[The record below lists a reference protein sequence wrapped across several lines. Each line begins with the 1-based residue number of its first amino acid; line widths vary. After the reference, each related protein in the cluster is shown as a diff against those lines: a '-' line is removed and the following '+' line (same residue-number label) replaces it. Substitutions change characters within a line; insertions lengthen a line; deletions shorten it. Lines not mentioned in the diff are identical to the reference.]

1 VSQQAAPG
9 RASGIDSQGAG
20 WSGVTP
26 ERGGARVFTC
36 FDCGQFHRLES
47 LAPGAEA
54 RCRRCHAVLRR
65 RKRTTLEHPLA
76 WAVAALATFLVA
88 AFLPFLRID
97 LYGRTNDIVM
107 ASGPRQLDNDGM
119 WVVGLMVGVFTL
131 AAPAARLLG
140 MIYVLTGLR
149 ARRAPPALH
158 LVLRMV
164 EALRVW
170 SMLEVYLLGVFVA
183 YTKLI
188 DLAHVEVQT
197 AGYALGAGMLLVAA
211 MDSSLD
217 HEAAWQALEA
227 RGAVHDAAGVAGT
240 LRHLRGTASPDG
252 LIGCTHCGFVVHAPS
267 GSLCPRCGGAVHA
280 RKPNA
285 MERCW
290 ALLIAATILYIP
302 ANVFPILTAIKLGN
316 GEPST
321 IIGGVRQLAE
331 AGMFPLAALV
341 FFASLAVPIIKLLS
355 LALVLISTRMGA
367 RGWLRDRT
375 NLFRVIEAI
384 GRWSMIDMFMLS
396 ILVALVR
403 LGFVASVTPG
413 DGAIAFAC
421 VVVLT
426 MLASM
431 AFDPRLMWDAA
442 LSPPA
447 AEPVRQARPSG
458 RAPHPNL
465 HPERHA

>member
-1 VSQQAAPG
+1 
-9 RASGIDSQGAG
+9 
-20 WSGVTP
+20 
-26 ERGGARVFTC
+26 
-36 FDCGQFHRLES
+36 
-47 LAPGAEA
+47 
-54 RCRRCHAVLRR
+54 VLRR

-76 WAVAALATFLVA
+76 WAVAGLAVFLVA
-88 AFLPFLRID
+88 AFLPFMRID

-107 ASGPRQLDNDGM
+107 ASGAKQLDSDGM

-149 ARRAPPALH
+149 AHPTPPGLH
-158 LVLRMV
+158 GVLRAV

-188 DLAHVEVQT
+188 DLAHVEVLT
-197 AGYALGAGMLLVAA
+197 AGYALGAGMLLLAA
-211 MDSSLD
+211 MDSSFD
-217 HEAAWQALEA
+217 QEAVWEVLEA
-227 RGAVHDAAGVAGT
+227 RGAVQDPEGAAET
-240 LRHLRGTASPDG
+240 LRYLRGSVNEAG
-252 LIGCTHCGFVVHAPS
+252 LIGCTHCGFVVHAHS
-267 GSLCPRCGGAVHA
+267 GSTCPRCGGTVYA
-280 RKPNA
+280 RKKNA
-285 MERCW
+285 VERCW

-355 LALVLISTRMGA
+355 LALVLISTRVGA

-442 LSPPA
+442 L
-447 AEPVRQARPSG
+447 EQAR
-458 RAPHPNL
+458 
-465 HPERHA
+465 